1 MAMEITWEKAQDM
14 VVRASEVW
22 TDEEISW
29 LRLVLFNKEGLYT
42 KNGNGTNSNNTRQV
56 ATIKNNS

>member
-14 VVRASEVW
+14 VVRATEVW

-29 LRLVLFNKEGLYT
+29 LRLILFNKEGLYT
-42 KNGNGTNSNNTRQV
+42 KNGNSTNSNNTRQS
-56 ATIKNNS
+56 ATVENNG